1 MKLDVTV
8 VFIVFSLYFCHFGW
22 DNYVVVSAKVEA
34 NDERAV
40 LLLIKAGL
48 VDPLG
53 QLRDWGLPG
62 NGSDHHCRWRGV
74 KCSFNGAVEEL
85 DLSHMNL
92 SGRVTDHIDK
102 LESLTSLNLSYNGF
116 SSSLPKSLFN
126 LSALQRIDVSQ
137 NFFVDGFPAGLGR
150 LAGLVSL
157 NASSNNFS
165 GYLPEELSNAALLES
180 LDLRG
185 NFFEGAIPKSYKNL
199 RKLKFLGLSGNNLTG
214 QIPGE
219 LGEILSLETIVLGYN
234 EFEGEIP
241 PQIANL
247 KNLELLNL
255 MGNRLSGSV
264 PDGIANLT
272 QLQVLELWNNSFS
285 GSLPSDLGLNSPL
298 EWLDVSSNSFSGPIP
313 AGLCSK
319 GNLIKLILFNNAF
332 SGPIPPGLSRC
343 DSLVRVRMQN
353 NLLSGAIPAGFGKLG
368 ELQRLELANNSLT
381 GQIPSDIASSDSLSF
396 IDLSQ
401 NHLQSSLPSS
411 ILTIPSLQN
420 FLASNNNLVGEIPD
434 QFQDCPTLSVLDL
447 SSNHLTGN
455 IPASI
460 ASCEKLV
467 TLNLRNNQISGPIPE
482 PIASM
487 PTLAVLDLSN
497 NTITGGIPY
506 NFGNS
511 PALEMLNVSYN
522 NLDGPVPA
530 NGMLRTIN
538 PDDLQ
543 GNPGLCGGVLPPCS
557 QNAAYVSR
565 QKSLR
570 TKHIVAGWL
579 IGMTA
584 LLAIVSAAFGLRFLH
599 KRWYQNGSCFEER
612 FETGKGEWPWRLMAF
627 QRLGF
632 TSNDILACIKDSN
645 VIGMGATGVVYK
657 TEMQRLNTTVAVKK
671 LWKSAAKDIEMGS
684 AGSEDL
690 VGEVNVLGRLRH
702 RNVVRLLGFLDNRSL
717 EEALDP
723 SVGNTKH
730 VQEEMMLVLRI
741 ALVCTAKLP
750 KERPSM
756 RDVLTMLGEAKPRR
770 KSSSVNGGGAGGA
783 ANRDMPPVF
792 STSPSFTKLSFN
804 SSPNISPAVS
814 LPFSGN
820 GFRRAQSEGNLE
832 GLAADALCNNA
843 DEFSL
848 AVPLRKFARKPRA
861 SFLEAIP
868 SFSLTGSRSHGE
880 DEESDEYEEADEE
893 WEAFGSA
900 NSGLSEELKS
910 CLSKFPALEVAGVG
924 FGSSGGYPI
933 GGSDGRRGGFDGG
946 DSHGISTEE
955 HYRKMVEENPSNPL
969 LLRNYAQFLY
979 QTKKDAKKAEEYY
992 SRAILADPGD
1002 GEVLS
1007 QYAKLIWEVHRDAE
1021 NATSYFERAV
1031 QAAAGDSHVEAA
1043 YANFLWEVED
1053 NEEED
1058 DDDGVHIRTMA
1069 HERPMASASAC

>member
-8 VFIVFSLYFCHFGW
+8 VFIVFSLYFCHLGW
-22 DNYVVVSAKVEA
+22 DNYVVVSAKVEEG

-53 QLRDWGLPG
+53 QLGDWGLPG
-62 NGSDHHCRWRGV
+62 NASDRHCRWRGV

-102 LESLTSLNLSYNGF
+102 LKSLTSLNLSCNGF

-137 NFFVDGFPAGLGR
+137 NLFVDGFPAGLGR
-150 LAGLVSL
+150 VAGLVSL

-165 GYLPEELSNAALLES
+165 GYLPEELSNASLLES

-199 RKLKFLGLSGNNLTG
+199 KKLKFLGLSGNNLTG

-234 EFEGEIP
+234 EFEGGIPAEFGNLTNLRYLDLAVGNLGGSIPAEIGNLKLLDTVFLYQNSFEGEIPAEVGNMTALQQLDLSDNMLSGEIP

-285 GSLPSDLGLNSPL
+285 GSLPIDLGLNSPL

-368 ELQRLELANNSLT
+368 DLQRLELANNSLT

-420 FLASNNNLVGEIPD
+420 FLASDNNLVGEIPE

-447 SSNHLTGN
+447 SSNYLTGN

-497 NTITGGIPY
+497 NTLTGGIPY

-565 QKSLR
+565 QRSLH

-612 FETGKGEWPWRLMAF
+612 FKTGKEEWPWRLMAF

-702 RNVVRLLGFLDNRSL
+702 RNVVRLLGFLYNDHEAMIIYEFMQNGSLWEALHGKQAGRLLVDWVSRYNIALGVAQALAYLHHDCHPPIIHRDVKSNNILLDSNLEARIADFGLAKTMLTKNETVSMVAGSYGYIAPEYGYTLKVDEKSDIYSYGVVLMELITGKRPLEPEFGESVDIVEWIRMKIRDNRSL

-770 KSSSVNGGGAGGA
+770 KSSSSSGGAGGA
-783 ANRDMPPVF
+783 ANKDMPPVF
-792 STSPSFTKLSFN
+792 STSP
-804 SSPNISPAVS
+804 V
-814 LPFSGN
+814 N
-820 GFRRAQSEGNLE
+820 G
-832 GLAADALCNNA
+832 
-843 DEFSL
+843 
-848 AVPLRKFARKPRA
+848 
-861 SFLEAIP
+861 
-868 SFSLTGSRSHGE
+868 
-880 DEESDEYEEADEE
+880 
-893 WEAFGSA
+893 
-900 NSGLSEELKS
+900 
-910 CLSKFPALEVAGVG
+910 
-924 FGSSGGYPI
+924 
-933 GGSDGRRGGFDGG
+933 
-946 DSHGISTEE
+946 
-955 HYRKMVEENPSNPL
+955 L
-969 LLRNYAQFLY
+969 L
-979 QTKKDAKKAEEYY
+979 
-992 SRAILADPGD
+992 
-1002 GEVLS
+1002 
-1007 QYAKLIWEVHRDAE
+1007 
-1021 NATSYFERAV
+1021 
-1031 QAAAGDSHVEAA
+1031 
-1043 YANFLWEVED
+1043 
-1053 NEEED
+1053 
-1058 DDDGVHIRTMA
+1058 M
-1069 HERPMASASAC
+1069 